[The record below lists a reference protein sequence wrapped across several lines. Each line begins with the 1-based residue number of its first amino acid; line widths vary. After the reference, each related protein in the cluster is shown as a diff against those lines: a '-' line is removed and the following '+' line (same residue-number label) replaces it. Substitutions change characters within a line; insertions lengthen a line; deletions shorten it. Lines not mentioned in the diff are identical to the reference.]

1 MANHYEVPNW
11 AGKPPVGLHLDV
23 LKGDKL
29 IQKLMID
36 EKKCYLFGRNSQM
49 NDFCID
55 HASCSRV
62 HAAFVWHKH
71 LNRAFLV
78 DLGSTHGTFIGN
90 LRLEGYKPTQ
100 LPIDSSFHFGAST
113 RNYIIRERPQ
123 TGIRPI
129 IDEIEKAGEESE
141 GGLLGL
147 PETETELDN
156 LTEFNTAHNR
166 RISMLG
172 ISDDTE
178 KRGSRK
184 RKRQY
189 VSFNEDDEIINP
201 EDIDPSIGRFRNLVQ
216 TTVVPMSSKRIK
228 MGESLGVTSPEF
240 KQPKT
245 IHHPNVTIPDLY
257 NDLPPESHQT
267 GSGNLGMY
275 SSLSSRL
282 GIVLPNPAPE
292 IDMGHSFAN
301 NTPFVPQQVQAAD
314 SMEPKKKKYA
324 KEAWPGKKSVQTL
337 LV

>member
-23 LKGDKL
+23 LKGEKL

-62 HAAFVWHKH
+62 HAALVYHKI
-71 LNRAFLV
+71 LNRPFLV
-78 DLGSTHGTFIGN
+78 DLGSTHGTFVGS

-100 LPIDSSFHFGAST
+100 LPIGSNFHFGAST
-113 RNYIIRERPQ
+113 RTYIIRERPQ
-123 TGIRPI
+123 AGIRPI
-129 IDEIEKAGEESE
+129 IDEIEKVGEDID

-172 ISDDTE
+172 ISDDSE
-178 KRGSRK
+178 KRNANRK
-184 RKRQY
+184 RKRRG
-189 VSFNEDDEIINP
+189 VSFNEDEEIINP
-201 EDIDPSIGRFRNLVQ
+201 EDIDPSIGKFRNLIQ
-216 TTVVPMSSKRIK
+216 STVVPSAQKRQKFNDSI
-228 MGESLGVTSPEF
+228 GLGVSEF
-240 KQPKT
+240 KMPRN
-245 IHHPNVTIPDLY
+245 IHSVVPQLY
-257 NDLPPESHQT
+257 QDLPPESSNP
-267 GSGNLGMY
+267 GFGNVGIY
-275 SSLSSRL
+275 SSLNSKL
-282 GIVLPNPAPE
+282 GLVLPNPAPDV
-292 IDMGHSFAN
+292 DMEQTFSQVASFA
-301 NTPFVPQQVQAAD
+301 PPQVSVSD
-314 SMEPKKKKYA
+314 GLEPKKKKYA
-324 KEAWPGKKSVQTL
+324 KEAWPGKKPTQSL